1 MALPLKEH
9 EQHLMDLLMA
19 IPPKLED
26 AETFLQQHTLSKES
40 ISKIGA
46 LYAEHCQF
54 EVGDAS
60 AIPENGNRPLGNSDF
75 PKGILSGFHSTY
87 VYEVTKLLLDYG
99 LDPNAIIWGS
109 GYDYYNIMDALMY
122 IDNEYVAADTMAL
135 LMEHGGNPN
144 LHIDGETLY
153 EMADFEVWYG
163 SSDQD
168 IRWRHDSWVHIW
180 MVLTG
185 YGGKINGR
193 DDFLTRF
200 REYDSREPFCQEE
213 LKNHRNYYYGY
224 SYENRESV
232 IHIYDRK
239 TLWEVARG

>member
-1 MALPLKEH
+1 MELLLNEQ
-9 EQHLMDLLMA
+9 EQHLMDLLMV

-26 AETFLQQHTLSKES
+26 ARAFLQQHALSIES
-40 ISKIGA
+40 VSKIGA
-46 LYAEHCQF
+46 LYAEESQF
-54 EVGDAS
+54 EVGEAS
-60 AIPENGNRPLGNSDF
+60 AIMENSNKPFGKTDF

-87 VYEVTKLLLDYG
+87 LYDVTELLLDFG
-99 LDPNAIIWGS
+99 LDPNAIFWAS

-122 IDNEYVAADTMAL
+122 VDNEYVAADTMAL

-153 EMADFEVWYG
+153 EQADFEVWFG
-163 SSDQD
+163 AIEQR
-168 IRWRHDSWVHIW
+168 IRWRHDAWVHIW

-193 DDFLTRF
+193 DDLITRF
-200 REYDSREPFCQEE
+200 REYGSGEPFHLEK
-213 LKNHRNYYYGY
+213 LRNHRNYYYGY
-224 SYENRESV
+224 SYENKES
-232 IHIYDRK
+232 ILHIYDRK